1 MSEETLAE
9 LLEKT
14 PTSKFHYTLL
24 SICCLTYGFTGMNV
38 LLIAVALPAI
48 TAEWHLS
55 KIVAGAMLS
64 TGYAGMFV
72 GALTFGIIADVVG
85 RRKALLLTIVL
96 ASILTAL
103 CSIAWDVV
111 SLSVLRFLAGIGLG
125 GALPQPGVYISE
137 YVPANRRGKYL
148 GLTETSWVY
157 GALLAAI
164 FPYLLIPVYGW
175 RLTFLVALIPLMLIP
190 LVFVFLPESIRYLE
204 LKGKSGE
211 ALNTLKKAG
220 LIQKSVTAVKR
231 SVYAEYSLKNALREL
246 WSRNYWKRTLV
257 LWIGWAVLV
266 YTYHGIFTW
275 LPTIYVEAMRARE
288 LIGPLYWYLI
298 ITLMQVPGYYSATFL
313 LDRVGRKTVLV
324 GYLAVAGIGSY
335 MFAAATGISGILLWS
350 AVVSFFNL
358 GAWSALYAY
367 TPELYPTRIRGT
379 GSGAAASIGRLAGV
393 AAPVMTGYIWA
404 NLGLSTAFLAFA
416 SAHFIA
422 ALIVAF
428 LGMET
433 KGRVLETI
441 SK

>member
-14 PTSKFHYTLL
+14 STSKFHYSLL
-24 SICCLTYGFTGMNV
+24 GISCLTYGFTGMNV

-64 TGYAGMFV
+64 MGYAGMFV
-72 GALTFGIIADVVG
+72 GALAFGIVADMIG
-85 RRKALLLTIVL
+85 RRKTLLLTLVL

-111 SLSVLRFLAGIGLG
+111 SLSVFRFLAGIGLG

-137 YVPANRRGKYL
+137 YVPANHRGKYL

-157 GALLAAI
+157 GALSAAI
-164 FPYLLIPVYGW
+164 FPFLLIPVYGW
-175 RLTFLVALIPLMLIP
+175 RLSFLVALIPLILVP
-190 LVFVFLPESIRYLE
+190 LVLGFLPESIRYLE
-204 LKGKSGE
+204 LKGRSEE
-211 ALNTLKKAG
+211 ALNTLRKAG
-220 LIQKSVTAVKR
+220 LVQKTVTTVKK

-246 WSRNYWKRTLV
+246 WSTNYWKRTIV

-275 LPTIYVEAMRARE
+275 LPTIYVEAMHARE

-313 LDRVGRKTVLV
+313 LDRVGRKAVLV
-324 GYLAVAGIGSY
+324 AYLAVAGVGSY
-335 MFAAATGISGILLWS
+335 MFAIATGVSGILLWS

-404 NLGLSTAFLAFA
+404 NLGLSSAFLAFA

-422 ALIVAF
+422 VLAVAF
-428 LGMET
+428 LGIET
-433 KGRVLETI
+433 KRRTLETI